1 MNYFPEYNKLE
12 EMRKNCWTTEDA
24 RNIEKEEAYLIYKG
38 EAYRDYETG
47 QLIYSPRE
55 MGN

>member
-1 MNYFPEYNKLE
+1 MSYFPEYDKLE

-24 RNIEKEEAYLIYKG
+24 RNIEREETYLIYKG